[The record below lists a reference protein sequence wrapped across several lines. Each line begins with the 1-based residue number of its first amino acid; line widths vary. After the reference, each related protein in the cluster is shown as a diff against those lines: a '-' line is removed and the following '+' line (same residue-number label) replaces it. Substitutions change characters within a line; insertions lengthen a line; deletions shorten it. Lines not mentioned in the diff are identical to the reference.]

1 MPLHGWYSP
10 GLVILS
16 ILVAGVA
23 SYAALELA
31 ARVAA
36 ARGGERLAWLAGG
49 SLTMGLGIWSMHF
62 VGMLAYHLPL
72 RTTHSVRLVLLSL
85 SVAIGAA
92 AIALFIASRPAPG
105 RLGLVAGA
113 LWMAPA
119 IAGMHYI
126 GMSGLNLEARLQYSP
141 LLVAAS
147 VAIAVLASLAGLGV
161 AYRSRSAASRP
172 TRTRRMASGILVA
185 GAIAAMPV

>member
-85 SVAIGAA
+85 SVAIGAD
-92 AIALFIASRPAPG
+92 AIARFIACRPAAGG
-105 RLGLVAGA
+105 RGVVAGGRRGA
-113 LWMAPA
+113 ARGGRRRAPA
-119 IAGMHYI
+119 ERGPVRARRRQKRPGDAALR
-126 GMSGLNLEARLQYSP
+126 SG
-141 LLVAAS
+141 
-147 VAIAVLASLAGLGV
+147 
-161 AYRSRSAASRP
+161 
-172 TRTRRMASGILVA
+172 
-185 GAIAAMPV
+185 